1 MYVLRNALKC
11 ISRSIG
17 RNILI
22 GIIVLVISVSAC
34 IGLFIRQAAENAKTD
49 TLADLSITA
58 TISFDRSSAM
68 KEMRD
73 QMSADGEN
81 QQGNEPPS
89 FDRSQFKDMMNESSS
104 LTLEEYQ
111 TYAEADS
118 VQDFYYTLSA
128 SLNGSDDF
136 EPVSN
141 TTENTD
147 EDNTTETTG
156 SSENYGNMT
165 APDGMGGNMPGGMGG
180 GMERMMG
187 AQSDFSITG
196 YSSED
201 AMTSF
206 IEGTATIEEGAVFE
220 ENTTKQVCIISS
232 ELATYNDLSVGDKIT
247 LTNPNN
253 EDETY
258 KFKIVGIYSDSSAN
272 ESSFSMM
279 GATSTDPA
287 NQIYTSYEA
296 LQAIIDKSAET
307 SETTTDENTGM
318 EFETG
323 LAGTLTGTYVFANT
337 EDYYTFEEEVAEMG
351 LDDSYAVSSSDI
363 TAFENSLAPLETLS
377 TTAGYFLIVILL
389 IGAILLI
396 VLNIFYIRE
405 RKYEIGVLT
414 AIGMKKGKVALQF
427 LAEIMVVTLVAVIIS
442 IGIGAVTSVPV
453 TNALLESRTSA
464 RTAQAEQVEMNFGR
478 GGDMGGKGDM
488 QTPPDANMGG
498 MQQFMSDTSDYIT
511 EINSTIDIVVI
522 LQMLGIALLL
532 TLVASTVS
540 ILFIMRYEPLKIL
553 ANRD

>member
-1 MYVLRNALKC
+1 MYVVKNALKC

-34 IGLFIRQAAENAKTD
+34 IGLFIRQAAENAKSD
-49 TLADLSITA
+49 TLENLSITA
-58 TISFDRSSAM
+58 TISFDRNSVM
-68 KEMRD
+68 KGMRD
-73 QMSADGEN
+73 QTEQPGEN
-81 QQGNEPPS
+81 NEEPPS
-89 FDRSQFKDMMNESSS
+89 FDRSQFKEKMNSSSS

-111 TYAEADS
+111 KYAEADS
-118 VQDFYYTLSA
+118 VQDFYYSISA
-128 SLNGSDDF
+128 SLNGSENL

-141 TTENTD
+141 TETTENTA
-147 EDNTTETTG
+147 NETA
-156 SSENYGNMT
+156 SESVGKGNDIPML
-165 APDGMGGNMPGGMGG
+165 GGDMAGGMGG
-180 GMERMMG
+180 RERMMG
-187 AQSDFSITG
+187 AQSDFTIMG
-196 YSSED
+196 YSSEK

-206 IEGTATIEEGAVFE
+206 IDGTASIEEGSVFQ
-220 ENTTKQVCIISS
+220 ENTTKLQCIITS
-232 ELATYNDLSVGDKIT
+232 ELATYNDISIGDKIV
-247 LTNPNN
+247 LTNPND
-253 EDETY
+253 EEETY
-258 KFKIVGIYSDSSAN
+258 KFTVVGLFSDTSAN

-287 NQIYTSYEA
+287 NQIFTSYEA
-296 LQAIIDKSAET
+296 LQKIIDKSAKT

-323 LAGTLTGTYVFANT
+323 ITGTLTGTYVFANT
-337 EDYYTFEEEVAEMG
+337 DDYYQFEEDVVDMG
-351 LDDSYAVSSSDI
+351 LDESYTVSSSDI

-414 AIGMKKGKVALQF
+414 AIGMKKSKVALQF
-427 LAEIMVVTLVAVIIS
+427 LTEIMAVTLVAVIIS

-453 TNALLESRTSA
+453 TNALLANQVSSQDTQ
-464 RTAQAEQVEMNFGR
+464 AQQIEENFGR
-478 GGDMGGKGDM
+478 GGNMGDMGM
-488 QTPPDANMGG
+488 QTPPDRAGG
-498 MQQFMSDTSDYIT
+498 MSGFMANTSDYIT

-522 LQMLGIALLL
+522 LQMLGIGLLL